1 MIRAGFDDNR
11 HEAEGI
17 RIPDI
22 EEDALASTSFTS
34 ELGAAQGHFDP
45 KAHDPHL
52 SSLLISLSHIY
63 LSSYYS
69 FSFSYLSAMKS

>member
-34 ELGAAQGHFDP
+34 ELGSRPRAYDP

-52 SSLLISLSHIY
+52 SSLLISLSTLIFHLIILFLSLIY
-63 LSSYYS
+63 LQ
-69 FSFSYLSAMKS
+69 

>member
-34 ELGAAQGHFDP
+34 ELGAAQGHLTRRHMTHTYHPF
-45 KAHDPHL
+45 
-52 SSLLISLSHIY
+52 
-63 LSSYYS
+63 
-69 FSFSYLSAMKS
+69 